1 MSCTYIIDGKAYNE
15 ENLLKKFNSPVE
27 RQQQAIQWLKQ
38 NTNATD
44 ADFLPVVDGLLTN
57 GALGRM
63 MEDGKFLF
71 SNLAPES
78 VI

>member
-57 GALGRM
+57 GAL
-63 MEDGKFLF
+63 
-71 SNLAPES
+71 S
-78 VI
+78 